1 MLVWLYYIYFTTNII
16 NNNIIRNDKNI
27 QLKLDENDNNI
38 QMKLNNIEK
47 NNKVIF
53 EELYNRI
60 DKLISLNNKIP

>member
-60 DKLISLNNKIP
+60 DNLISLNNKIP